1 MGERCVRIAEVEGS
15 NPLLST
21 KRETNVKARLS
32 PFIRAIPLSAMNRQ
46 AEYGGVPVSTGT
58 WRQDKRAAA
67 PDRLKTG
74 NL

>member
-21 KRETNVKARLS
+21 KRSQTEKKSDSSLTYFLHNMGRGA
-32 PFIRAIPLSAMNRQ
+32 F
-46 AEYGGVPVSTGT
+46 YGGVPVSTGM

-67 PDRLKTG
+67 PDRHKTG
-74 NL
+74 TL